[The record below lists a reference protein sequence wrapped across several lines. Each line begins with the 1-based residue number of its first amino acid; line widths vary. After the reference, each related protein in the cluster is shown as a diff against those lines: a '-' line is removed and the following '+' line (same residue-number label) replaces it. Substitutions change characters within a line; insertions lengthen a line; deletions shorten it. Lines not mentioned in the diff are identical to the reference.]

1 MSEFNN
7 TIIQRGQ
14 RLGQFLVDLINKK
27 NGAQLVKQYKILETR
42 FIPKDIL
49 VAFDYVFERVDNIE
63 AIKVASNKLF
73 NLLYKTLSAYP
84 AIEVPQESLLYY
96 LKEDNRRIDK
106 FLKQTKSLI
115 KQLNR
120 SYDDQV
126 KQQLAERFEQLLNV
140 KKHYITVQ
148 NVLFP
153 VLEQKWQYHQCL
165 KLLWH
170 IHDQILAN
178 IQRTLDILRASSL
191 DLKLF
196 NSVSSAVYFDVYTII
211 FREDKVVFPVVM
223 ETIDIEQINSL
234 LPQALETGFAFVDL
248 DEIKIKKQ
256 ETEPKLSDGIVKL
269 PTGELTVEQIAAIFN
284 HLPVDI
290 TFVDENDEVKF
301 FSTPKKRIFPRTKS
315 IIGRKVQNCHPPDS
329 VHIVNKI
336 VNSFRQGKKDRAV
349 FWIQTRL
356 GQFILIQYF
365 AVRNEQGRYLGT
377 LEVTQEVSE
386 IRHLEGEKRLLDW
399 EDEE

>member
-1 MSEFNN
+1 MSEFTT

-14 RLGQFLVDLINKK
+14 RLGQFLVDLISGK
-27 NGAQLVKQYKILETR
+27 NGAQLVKDYNILETR

-49 VAFDYVFERVDNIE
+49 VAFDYVFEKVENIE
-63 AIKVASNKLF
+63 AIKIASNKLF

-84 AIEVPQESLLYY
+84 AIEVPKDSLLYY
-96 LKEDNRRIDK
+96 LKEDNRRIDQ
-106 FLKQTKSLI
+106 FLKQTKPLI

-126 KQQLAERFEQLLNV
+126 KQQLIERFDQLMNV
-140 KKHYITVQ
+140 KKHYTTVQ

-178 IQRTLDILRASSL
+178 IKRTLDVLKASSL
-191 DLKLF
+191 DIKLF
-196 NSVSSAVYFDVYTII
+196 NSVSSAVYFDIYTVI
-211 FREDKVVFPVVM
+211 FREDKVVFPVTM
-223 ETIDIEQINSL
+223 ETVDIDVINSL

-248 DEIKIKKQ
+248 NEIKVKKPQ
-256 ETEPKLSDGIVKL
+256 SGTDISRGVVKL

-301 FSTPKKRIFPRTKS
+301 FSTPEKRIFPRTKS

-365 AVRNEQGRYLGT
+365 AVRNEQGKYLGT

-399 EDEE
+399 EDGE

>member
-1 MSEFNN
+1 MSEFTT

-14 RLGQFLVDLINKK
+14 HLGQFLVDLINGK
-27 NGAQLVKQYKILETR
+27 NGAQLVKQYKILETK

-49 VAFDYVFERVDNIE
+49 VAFDYVFEKVENIE
-63 AIKVASNKLF
+63 AIKIASNKLF

-84 AIEVPQESLLYY
+84 AIEVPKDSLLYY
-96 LKEDNRRIDK
+96 LKEDNRRIDQ
-106 FLKQTKSLI
+106 FLKQTKPLI

-126 KQQLAERFEQLLNV
+126 KQQLIDRFERLMDV
-140 KKHYITVQ
+140 KKHYTTVQ

-178 IQRTLDILRASSL
+178 IKRTLDVLKASSL
-191 DLKLF
+191 DIKLF
-196 NSVSSAVYFDVYTII
+196 NSVSSAVYFDIYTII
-211 FREDKVVFPVVM
+211 FREDKVVFPVTM
-223 ETIDIEQINSL
+223 ETVDIDLINSL

-248 DEIKIKKQ
+248 NEIKIQKT
-256 ETEPKLSDGIVKL
+256 ETEAAISDGIVKL

-290 TFVDENDEVKF
+290 TFVDENDQVKF

-365 AVRNEQGRYLGT
+365 AVRNEQGKYLGT